1 MKRTLRRILA
11 GVLSAALVI
20 PMCSTG
26 TSGSTAEAA
35 EVLQPVYQWNF
46 ETMEGE
52 TVENAGTASQGSAL
66 LKGTAKV
73 DPAVVEMAGKKY
85 SSDTNHV
92 LKLAGGAK
100 GSSYVELPNN
110 LYEGINEKT

>member
-35 EVLQPVYQWNF
+35 EVLQLRR
-46 ETMEGE
+46 ETDFISSMNCHWKNTCME
-52 TVENAGTASQGSAL
+52 
-66 LKGTAKV
+66 
-73 DPAVVEMAGKKY
+73 
-85 SSDTNHV
+85 
-92 LKLAGGAK
+92 
-100 GSSYVELPNN
+100 
-110 LYEGINEKT
+110 

>member
-46 ETMEGE
+46 ETYGRGDGGKCRNGVSGQC
-52 TVENAGTASQGSAL
+52 TV
-66 LKGTAKV
+66 KGNSKSR
-73 DPAVVEMAGKKY
+73 
-85 SSDTNHV
+85 SS
-92 LKLAGGAK
+92 GGRD
-100 GSSYVELPNN
+100 GW
-110 LYEGINEKT
+110 EKIFL